1 MPAAR
6 EAASASGAPGVCRT
20 VTKASRSNFAYAF
33 LFLPKPQREA
43 LYAVYAFCR
52 LSDDLVDEAAP
63 ALGAPGAAE
72 ARAAHLAAWRAE
84 LARCFQGAPTHP
96 VTTRLAEI
104 LQRYP
109 IPREYFE
116 ELLSGMEMDLGPVR
130 YATFAE
136 LEGYCYRVAGVVGL
150 MCIEIFG
157 YRDPGTR
164 IYAERLG
171 TAFQLTNILRDLAK
185 DAEAGRVY
193 LPQEDLRRFGVDEA
207 DLTARRL
214 TPAVRDMIRFEL
226 ARARDCYAAAAA
238 ALPAADRR
246 SMLPA
251 QIMAA
256 IYRRLLA
263 QIEAREGD
271 VFSRPIALSDL
282 HRILLAIGCW
292 ARIRLT
298 GC

>member
-1 MPAAR
+1 VSVRQDAD
-6 EAASASGAPGVCRT
+6 SASRAPGVCRA

-52 LSDDLVDEAAP
+52 LSDDLVDESAP
-63 ALGAPGAAE
+63 GGAAE
-72 ARAAHLAAWRAE
+72 SRVAVLAAWRAE
-84 LARCFQGAPTHP
+84 LARCFQGTPTHP

-104 LQRYP
+104 LRHYP
-109 IPREYFE
+109 IPQEHFE
-116 ELLSGMEMDLGPVR
+116 ELLRGMEMDLGPVR
-130 YATFAE
+130 YTTFAE

-193 LPQEDLRRFGVDEA
+193 LPQEDLRRFGVEAA
-207 DLTARRL
+207 DLAARRL
-214 TPAVRDMIRFEL
+214 TPAVRDLVRFEL
-226 ARARDCYAAAAA
+226 ARARDCYAAATA

-263 QIEAREGD
+263 QIEARDGD

-282 HRILLAIGCW
+282 HRILLALGCW
-292 ARIRLT
+292 ARVRLA

>member
-1 MPAAR
+1 VPAKQDTD
-6 EAASASGAPGVCRT
+6 SVSGAPGVCRA

-63 ALGAPGAAE
+63 GAAE

-84 LARCFQGAPTHP
+84 LIRCFQGAPTHP
-96 VTTRLAEI
+96 VTMRLAEI
-104 LQRYP
+104 LRRYP
-109 IPREYFE
+109 IPQEHFE
-116 ELLSGMEMDLGPVR
+116 ALLSGMEMDLGTVR

-207 DLTARRL
+207 DLAARRL
-214 TPAVRDMIRFEL
+214 TPAVRDLVRFEL
-226 ARARDCYAAAAA
+226 VRARDCYAAAAA
-238 ALPAADRR
+238 ALPAVDRR

-263 QIEAREGD
+263 QIEARDGD

-282 HRILLAIGCW
+282 HRLLVAVGCW
-292 ARIRLT
+292 AKNRLT